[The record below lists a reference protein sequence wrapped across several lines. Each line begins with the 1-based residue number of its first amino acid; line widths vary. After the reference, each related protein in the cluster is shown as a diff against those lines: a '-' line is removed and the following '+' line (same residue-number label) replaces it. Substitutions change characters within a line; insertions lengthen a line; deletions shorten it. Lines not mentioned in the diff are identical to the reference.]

1 MQFQKKEKRQTTVRF
16 DSHHVRLRT
25 GEVQRK
31 TGSYMYRWTDKLGKR
46 NTIYAATL
54 EDLREQEEQIL
65 VDQHDGIKANIK
77 NVTVNDVYELWCQL
91 KRGIKDST
99 MKNYIYMY
107 ELFVKP
113 TFGKKK
119 LVQVKKSDVRRF
131 YNQLIDDKVL
141 KPSTVDV
148 IHNIVHQ
155 VFQIAVDDDMIR
167 SNPAAN
173 MLREIKMAHGSEIE
187 KRKALTLE
195 QEELFL
201 GYLARTSKYQ
211 HWYPVFYIMANT
223 GMRVGE
229 ITGLRWCDVDMENGI
244 ISVNHTL
251 VYYNHR
257 DEKGCYFSINTPKT
271 KAGIREIPMTEG
283 VKQAFLMEKE
293 FQEECGMKSVSHIEG
308 YSDFVFVNRN
318 GEVQHQGTL
327 NKALQRIMR
336 DCNSEVLEKKGVD
349 SDPVLLP
356 KFSCHV
362 LRHTFA
368 TRMCESGL
376 NVKVVQSVLG
386 HADVTTTLDIYI
398 IDNDIALTL
407 EDGRIETAIK
417 DTHASVFIIDPIQA
431 FIPPDAD
438 MQSATKMRSVLRKL
452 ANIADRNKCAVIL
465 IGHMNKGGSSKSL
478 YRGLGSIDIAAI
490 ARSVLMISRDES
502 RPDIRYMYPIKSSL
516 APEGPAIAFSFK
528 EHGGIVWHGKY
539 DLNTAELMDSIT
551 VKTTKRERARAKLV
565 QLLEH
570 EDRPAKEVYAG
581 LADIGVGSRTVEKA
595 KKELQVTT
603 YRSGGSWY
611 WSLPKPK

>member
-1 MQFQKKEKRQTTVRF
+1 M
-16 DSHHVRLRT
+16 SLC
-25 GEVQRK
+25 
-31 TGSYMYRWTDKLGKR
+31 
-46 NTIYAATL
+46 
-54 EDLREQEEQIL
+54 IL
-65 VDQHDGIKANIK
+65 NGA
-77 NVTVNDVYELWCQL
+77 
-91 KRGIKDST
+91 
-99 MKNYIYMY
+99 
-107 ELFVKP
+107 
-113 TFGKKK
+113 
-119 LVQVKKSDVRRF
+119 
-131 YNQLIDDKVL
+131 
-141 KPSTVDV
+141 
-148 IHNIVHQ
+148 
-155 VFQIAVDDDMIR
+155 
-167 SNPAAN
+167 
-173 MLREIKMAHGSEIE
+173 
-187 KRKALTLE
+187 KRKA
-195 QEELFL
+195 
-201 GYLARTSKYQ
+201 
-211 HWYPVFYIMANT
+211 
-223 GMRVGE
+223 
-229 ITGLRWCDVDMENGI
+229 
-244 ISVNHTL
+244 
-251 VYYNHR
+251 
-257 DEKGCYFSINTPKT
+257 
-271 KAGIREIPMTEG
+271 KA
-283 VKQAFLMEKE
+283 
-293 FQEECGMKSVSHIEG
+293 KS
-308 YSDFVFVNRN
+308 
-318 GEVQHQGTL
+318 
-327 NKALQRIMR
+327 
-336 DCNSEVLEKKGVD
+336 
-349 SDPVLLP
+349 
-356 KFSCHV
+356 
-362 LRHTFA
+362 TFA
-368 TRMCESGL
+368 L
-376 NVKVVQSVLG
+376 NVVARITTGQPMPDGVPAKGKRVAIYQCAEDG
-386 HADVTTTLDIYI
+386 IADTIKPRLQQAGADCERVAYI

-565 QLLEH
+565 QLLEQ

>member
-201 GYLARTSKYQ
+201 GYLARTPKYQ

-223 GMRVGE
+223 
-229 ITGLRWCDVDMENGI
+229 
-244 ISVNHTL
+244 
-251 VYYNHR
+251 
-257 DEKGCYFSINTPKT
+257 
-271 KAGIREIPMTEG
+271 GIREIPMTEG

-293 FQEECGMKSVSHIEG
+293 FREECGMKSVSHIEG

-386 HADVTTTLDIYI
+386 HADVTTTLDIYVTVT
-398 IDNDIALTL
+398 NDL
-407 EDGRIETAIK
+407 K
-417 DTHASVFIIDPIQA
+417 
-431 FIPPDAD
+431 
-438 MQSATKMRSVLRKL
+438 
-452 ANIADRNKCAVIL
+452 
-465 IGHMNKGGSSKSL
+465 
-478 YRGLGSIDIAAI
+478 
-490 ARSVLMISRDES
+490 
-502 RPDIRYMYPIKSSL
+502 
-516 APEGPAIAFSFK
+516 
-528 EHGGIVWHGKY
+528 
-539 DLNTAELMDSIT
+539 
-551 VKTTKRERARAKLV
+551 KREITAFETYLKTGAKQMANV
-565 QLLEH
+565 
-570 EDRPAKEVYAG
+570 
-581 LADIGVGSRTVEKA
+581 
-595 KKELQVTT
+595 
-603 YRSGGSWY
+603 
-611 WSLPKPK
+611 